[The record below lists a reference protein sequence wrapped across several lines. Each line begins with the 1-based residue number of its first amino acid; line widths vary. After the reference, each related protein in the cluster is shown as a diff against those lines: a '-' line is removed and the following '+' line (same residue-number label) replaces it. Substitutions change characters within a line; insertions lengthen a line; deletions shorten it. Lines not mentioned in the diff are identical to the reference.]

1 MNVDKQFH
9 VMMTMTAANLKSRY
23 RNTIYGFLW
32 VVLNPLML
40 YFAQVFAFTML
51 FHGNFN
57 NYPLYLLGGLLPW
70 LFIVQSVD
78 MCTGVFLNSS
88 YILKNLPIN
97 PIILPFSQMIDNF
110 INFIAAFF
118 ILITYFCIVGKL
130 SVLVIFGLL
139 IPILFLFLM
148 TTALSTALAII
159 NVRYRDLK
167 FVVSFVFT
175 VLYFLTPIFYSP
187 SVVPSH
193 IRWVLLKNPLYMLIQ
208 PFQEILMYGAT
219 DTYYFSLVNSA
230 AVTLATMV
238 VSFFIWKKM
247 KVYVSFYV

>member
-1 MNVDKQFH
+1 MALTVG
-9 VMMTMTAANLKSRY
+9 NLKSRY

-40 YFAQVFAFTML
+40 YLAQVFAFTML

-78 MCTGVFLNSS
+78 MCTGVFLNST

-97 PIILPFSQMIDNF
+97 PIVLPFAQMIDNF
-110 INFIAAFF
+110 INFLAAFF
-118 ILITYFCIVGKL
+118 LLIVYFCIVGKL
-130 SVLVIFGLL
+130 SVLIILGLI

-167 FVVSFVFT
+167 FVVSFIFT
-175 VLYFLTPIFYSP
+175 VLYFLTPIFYSASAIP
-187 SVVPSH
+187 EN
-193 IRWVLLKNPLYMLIQ
+193 IRWLLLKNPFYILIQ
-208 PFQEILMYGAT
+208 PFQEVLMYGAT
-219 DTYYFSLVNSA
+219 DGYYFSLLNASG
-230 AVTLATMV
+230 VTLITLIT
-238 VSFFIWKKM
+238 SFFIWKKM
-247 KVYVSFYV
+247 KVHVSFYV